1 MTEEK
6 MLKALQKGDTKAF
19 EAFILKYGRYV
30 SSVISRILK
39 GRSADCEELT
49 ADVFL
54 SVWENRR
61 KLQAGKVT
69 SYLGVIARN
78 KAFDLLRADKDYLP
92 LEEDML
98 IIDPADIQRQAEN
111 NDLGMLLKKAL
122 MTLDKPQRELFVRHF
137 YYGQTIKE
145 AAEEM
150 GVNLSTA
157 KNWIYR
163 GKDVLRE
170 FLEENGFE
178 DYTNS

>member
-6 MLKALQKGDTKAF
+6 MLKALKSGDTKAL
-19 EAFILKYGRYV
+19 ETLIHKYGRYV

-39 GRSADCEELT
+39 GRNADCEELT

-54 SVWENRR
+54 AAWENRQ
-61 KLQAGKVT
+61 KLQSGKIA

-78 KAFDLLRADKDYLP
+78 KAFDLLRADKDWVP
-92 LEEDML
+92 LEDDIL
-98 IIDPADIQRQAEN
+98 IIDPADVQRQAED
-111 NDLGMLLKKAL
+111 NDLGQLLKSAL

-137 YYGQTIKE
+137 YYGQTIKA

-163 GKDVLRE
+163 GREVLKE
-170 FLEENGFE
+170 YLEKNGF
-178 DYTNS
+178 DGNT